1 MQLNSY
7 DLTKATLDHA
17 TRIVKLLSTCTYLRI
32 EAQTVSSKC
41 FLCAAYFRVT
51 GEAEN
56 CLRFLLIKNLGRI
69 LEHLNKESGLQ
80 TRKVLC
86 VKFAASSP

>member
-17 TRIVKLLSTCTYLRI
+17 TRIVKVLSTCTYLRI

-41 FLCAAYFRVT
+41 FLCANYFRVT
-51 GEAEN
+51 GEDRKLSSFSINE
-56 CLRFLLIKNLGRI
+56 
-69 LEHLNKESGLQ
+69 ESQ
-80 TRKVLC
+80 QDFRT
-86 VKFAASSP
+86 P